1 VRLIQGDTNLVAR
14 GGGTGGSSSTIIS
27 ATTLKL
33 AADTAIQNGRDLAA
47 EYLEAAAADID
58 YRDGIFVVIGT
69 DRRIGLFAVA
79 EHAETSGRRL
89 DGAADFADRVESW
102 PAGVMTCEVEIDP
115 ETGAVKVERLDTV
128 VDAGT
133 VLNPLLLAGQ
143 VHGGMAAGLGQALLE
158 DAHYDDATGQLL
170 AGSWIDY
177 AMPRADHMP
186 DLAVATISVPSSN
199 NVLGIKGVGEL
210 PANGAP
216 AAVANAVVD
225 ALATYDVRH
234 VSSPMTPERI
244 WRAINLSSAESKA
257 LPPKRA

>member
-1 VRLIQGDTNLVAR
+1 
-14 GGGTGGSSSTIIS
+14 
-27 ATTLKL
+27 
-33 AADTAIQNGRDLAA
+33 
-47 EYLEAAAADID
+47 
-58 YRDGIFVVIGT
+58 
-69 DRRIGLFAVA
+69 
-79 EHAETSGRRL
+79 
-89 DGAADFADRVESW
+89 
-102 PAGVMTCEVEIDP
+102 
-115 ETGAVKVERLDTV
+115 
-128 VDAGT
+128 

-158 DAHYDDATGQLL
+158 DARYDDATGQLL

-216 AAVANAVVD
+216 AAVANAVID
-225 ALATYDVRH
+225 ALAIYDVCH
-234 VSSPMTPERI
+234 VSSPMTSERI
-244 WRAINLSSAESKA
+244 WRAINLSSAESEA